1 MLSKINSIVLHGLE
15 GYLVEVQSDVA
26 AGMPYWEVVGLPDLR
41 VKEAKERVRA
51 AIKNSG
57 LLFPSRRIILNLAP
71 ADLRKEGTHFDLP
84 IAISLLV
91 NFGYV
96 KK

>member
-41 VKEAKERVRA
+41 VK
-51 AIKNSG
+51 
-57 LLFPSRRIILNLAP
+57 
-71 ADLRKEGTHFDLP
+71 
-84 IAISLLV
+84 
-91 NFGYV
+91 
-96 KK
+96 